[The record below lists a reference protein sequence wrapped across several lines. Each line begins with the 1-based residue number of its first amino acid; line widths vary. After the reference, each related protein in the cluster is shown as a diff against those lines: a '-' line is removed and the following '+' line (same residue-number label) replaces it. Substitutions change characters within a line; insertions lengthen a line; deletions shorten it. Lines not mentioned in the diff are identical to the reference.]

1 MSAERNAAIGSLL
14 DSTQGLKV
22 AGAART
28 MLERIPPFEMP
39 TGLNFK
45 IEDFSKAEQIWGK
58 PEYTL
63 SPEAGLYLAI
73 EAAKGNIQLEIG
85 KRYVIVMEPIIEP
98 YPLPKSDGIPAVFEI
113 IRDRTGVWLTT
124 RYVDSDTKWG
134 SDDSFIVSSHK

>member
-113 IRDRTGVWLTT
+113 IRDRMECG
-124 RYVDSDTKWG
+124 
-134 SDDSFIVSSHK
+134 